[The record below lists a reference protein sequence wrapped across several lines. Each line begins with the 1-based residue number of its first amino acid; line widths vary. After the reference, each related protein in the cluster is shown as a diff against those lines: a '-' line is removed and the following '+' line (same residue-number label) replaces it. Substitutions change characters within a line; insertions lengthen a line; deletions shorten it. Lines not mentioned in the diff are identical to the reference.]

1 MRAREPGTRSPGIVR
16 ASLCAAL
23 TAVACGNSSGGSAG
37 GGPVTLAR
45 VTGGNSAGDIA
56 ADATHVYLTSTSGS
70 GCPRSWMVCARSTI
84 TTVPLD
90 GGTPISLAS
99 GYGAAGIAVD
109 ATSVYWVNA
118 VSISVSGPGMACLP
132 DAGSCGSPSV
142 LGDDV
147 MKVPLDGGPAAT
159 VSNQGGS
166 GAVAVNSTGLFWTSV
181 VCPQGTCGGVVMTA
195 PIGGGAAMPLAPPS
209 GQTLGSLA
217 LDATRAYFTRDG
229 AVMAVPLAGGTPAM
243 IAPGPAS
250 SIALHAGT
258 LYWTNECP
266 SSTPL
271 SQCVASLM
279 KMPVGGGAA
288 TTLASWNGVPY
299 QNGSG
304 IPHTIAVD
312 ADHVYWTRFACDD
325 GGCRSALMKVPV
337 AGGSPTILD
346 DGGTITE
353 TFPGMI
359 PLAVDGGALYWA
371 SPSCPGSSGSG
382 LCVMKLSTK

>member
-1 MRAREPGTRSPGIVR
+1 
-16 ASLCAAL
+16 
-23 TAVACGNSSGGSAG
+23 
-37 GGPVTLAR
+37 
-45 VTGGNSAGDIA
+45 
-56 ADATHVYLTSTSGS
+56 
-70 GCPRSWMVCARSTI
+70 
-84 TTVPLD
+84 
-90 GGTPISLAS
+90 
-99 GYGAAGIAVD
+99 
-109 ATSVYWVNA
+109 
-118 VSISVSGPGMACLP
+118 
-132 DAGSCGSPSV
+132 
-142 LGDDV
+142 
-147 MKVPLDGGPAAT
+147 
-159 VSNQGGS
+159 
-166 GAVAVNSTGLFWTSV
+166 
-181 VCPQGTCGGVVMTA
+181 
-195 PIGGGAAMPLAPPS
+195 
-209 GQTLGSLA
+209 
-217 LDATRAYFTRDG
+217 
-229 AVMAVPLAGGTPAM
+229 
-243 IAPGPAS
+243 
-250 SIALHAGT
+250 
-258 LYWTNECP
+258 
-266 SSTPL
+266 
-271 SQCVASLM
+271 M